1 MIYSIPF
8 NSIPARML
16 ICAVLFVVKQLNL
29 FLVKEGLLSK
39 LSPKQIMS
47 GEVVQFKFCA
57 MVYGRYFQIHK
68 EDQLR
73 NSTAVR
79 KQGAITLGPSG
90 NTQGGHKFYTLNT
103 GKVVVRQA

>member
-1 MIYSIPF
+1 MCIGF
-8 NSIPARML
+8 
-16 ICAVLFVVKQLNL
+16 
-29 FLVKEGLLSK
+29 
-39 LSPKQIMS
+39 
-47 GEVVQFKFCA
+47 
-57 MVYGRYFQIHK
+57 GRYFQIHK

-103 GKVVVRQA
+103 GKVVVRRAWTELPTPASVISQVHLLAKGMPSHPIFTDRAGQVIGDAEYDFLPNIDNGNRIYS